1 MTRYELKDKERQ
13 AALEKA
19 LPGFT
24 EALQTAYKSQLND
37 LTDFVNIS
45 ISIGEGGFSGCI
57 VSIQKNAILVKEAY
71 DPNHWNNYPAVEPPI
86 GVPMRIEYQTAKGH
100 IGGILALFFD
110 GMWHRCTP
118 DGTTCFL
125 TLDRDV
131 KRFRPWDDDFKPTEW
146 VAPCKSL

>member
-1 MTRYELKDKERQ
+1 MRYELKDKERQ

-57 VSIQKNAILVKEAY
+57 VSIQKDAILAKETY
-71 DPNHWNNYPAVEPPI
+71 DPYRWNRYPEVTPPERI
-86 GVPMRIEYQTAKGH
+86 PMRVEYTVPLMTVFQR
-100 IGGILALFFD
+100 GGIAVFED
-110 GMWHRCTP
+110 GHWYECTP
-118 DGTTCFL
+118 DGRHKISQFKNG
-125 TLDRDV
+125 RRV
-131 KRFRPWDDDFKPTEW
+131 VRFRPWDDEK
-146 VAPCKSL
+146 